1 MSNSYLLG
9 KRVLV
14 TGGAKNVGKAICRR
28 FAEEG
33 AHVIINFFHS
43 LDASKQ
49 TAAELR
55 ALGATVD
62 VVRASVAQPAQVER
76 MFDEIEAKYGKI
88 DILVN
93 NAASG
98 ALLPVDDIEAAH
110 FDRALDTNLK
120 GAFWCARRA
129 ARLMARAGGGAI
141 VNVSSVG
148 ATLVPANYL
157 VVGTAK
163 AALESL
169 TRYLAVE
176 YASLGIRV
184 NGASSTLIDGD
195 VAAQFPDPEN
205 TKRSSIAATPLG
217 RLATAEDLADVV
229 LFLASDAARW
239 ITGQVIVAD
248 GGLSLCS
255 EALSPRREWRGAR
268 QAAAGGDGALLPDT
282 PDTLAG
288 LAAFPSRASAGAA
301 SAAPLAASRDA
312 GPDAFAAGAGSG
324 AGAGVAVMGTVTQAA
339 SGHLR
344 AASGAAGAAR
354 APAAV
359 VHAARAVASP
369 AAEDAAP
376 ARVPAVTTTAEIASA
391 SRSSGAAPASAARV
405 PADAGAAASHG
416 APASMPSDA
425 VATRLA
431 AIGAPAS
438 TSDADTDTDT
448 DTDTDE
454 IAVVGM
460 GVALPGASD
469 PQAFWRALLNG
480 PELFGNVPPDR
491 WDYRSF
497 YSPDPSAEDK
507 SYQSRS
513 VFIEHFEPETR
524 LRAEIEAGAAPHE
537 LTTLWLRHSLR
548 QALDGV
554 RVRAGDR
561 TSFLVG
567 YTADGSQH
575 LEEGMVLAAMRAR
588 LRETLDEAGVPPDE
602 RERRIAQIDAVLRA
616 RYARGTGELAEYFP
630 HRVGLNAMR
639 GVLPDDAEYMMV
651 DTACSSSLYSVDLG
665 IKSLLAGQHDVVACG
680 GAFALAPRGSILFSK
695 LHGLSKSG
703 EVRPLDKACD
713 GVLFADGAGVVILKR
728 LKRALADGDRV
739 LGVLKAFGSSSDGKG
754 KAIYAPNS
762 AGQSIAIERA
772 YRQTD
777 VRKEAVDWVVAH
789 ATGTPAGDL
798 AEFQSLREK
807 LKGDRPVYVTSNK
820 SLVGHTGWAA
830 GVVSLIQVLLALEH
844 GRIPPQHR
852 FSEPPR
858 EFGIESSGFTIP
870 TQAVDWPRKADAAR
884 VAAVSGFG
892 FGGTNG
898 HLIVGEYRPDLS
910 ASKPAARVSREPLA
924 IVGWSAKFPALD
936 GRDAIAAWLNGAGP
950 APGASFGR
958 AYPLPSFDRVRM
970 PPAVLRAL
978 DRCQLMALDAAHD
991 MREQLRDYWSAHANA
1006 IGVVMGHMGPT
1017 RNAALYAS
1025 RCYIDDIATAVRA
1038 RFDDAARAPLD
1049 DALARAA
1056 DRTRSLVPP
1065 TTENAFPGM
1074 MPNVIPA
1081 RVANYHDLHGMNMT
1095 VDAGHAS
1102 TLAAFEVAS
1111 RFLRSGEL
1119 DMVIVGGVNGN
1130 SADEVQPAF
1139 DRPLAEGIVLF
1150 AVTTKAQAEAAGLPA
1165 LAWIESDRAFADA
1178 ASAPPAALRDAQG
1191 RELTYAGADGALAV
1205 LRALVGGA
1213 DAVSVALGNA
1223 RDQVRFGLRIDRH
1236 APPASG
1242 DGGVRS
1248 RRAFGDS
1255 SSSSATTATAP
1266 VSSHLYASSS
1276 VLAAPSATSP
1286 TPVAPRSTAVQAA
1299 RPALAATIATE
1310 ATEAPHAAAAR
1321 AASVA
1326 DKRVP
1331 IPATLKAT
1339 DVAADGEPLGVARY
1353 RIDLQETPWHAG
1365 TGAIAYLPAGSV
1377 VVTDA
1382 PELLDGIGMLPADLL
1397 VLSTRAA
1404 AFSRARLVVVD
1415 TLGEAALQGLIPAGT
1430 RHVRLLT
1437 SLHAGALAP
1446 QRLSAPSPERLKL
1459 HDLAFL
1465 ALKQCYDS
1473 VAQQGSFIALLLDA
1487 VKDDV
1492 LHPDAGMFTG
1502 LVKALAIELPHAR
1515 SLAVLTDD
1523 ADIRHGVARAE
1534 RESGAQHL
1542 LPVVA
1547 LCGTRRLTPRV
1558 TRDAGELPAD
1568 GLARLG
1574 PDSVVVAFGGAR
1586 GITAEL
1592 MKALAEHFQPTIYLI
1607 GSSALDVHGPEV
1619 FAGSDE
1625 AFARRRPD
1633 YIREQKAL
1641 DPNLPLPAIIKA
1653 FERQVEARAA
1663 RRNIDVMKSYC
1674 GPNKVFYLRADVL
1687 DAASVRAAV
1696 ERIATAGQ
1704 PIDLVVNAAGL
1715 NRSASVNVKSF
1726 DDFVAVRDIKVRG
1739 YWNVRAAFGAEQPRA
1754 WCNFGSFIGLTG
1766 QAGETDYASGNDFL
1780 NTQAAYHRAALA
1792 RDEFT
1797 IGWTLWRSV
1806 GLGANPVTRAFL
1818 EKSGLFTSM
1827 RTNEGIHH
1835 FLREINLAERAAS
1848 SVHLGAAERR
1858 AIEAHLPTFFDAPDA
1873 AQAPA
1878 MQAPQ
1883 AAQAQARAWQAAQA
1897 SATPQ
1902 PPRSP
1907 HSPQIAPNARI
1918 GQAPTPARA
1927 RIASPPSHD
1936 FYLGREVRRTS
1947 DSVMFE
1953 RVFDLRTDAYLQHHV
1968 VNRFATLPGTFVPEL
1983 AAEAAMKLLP
1993 GLRVVGFRD
2002 AAFRHFLR
2010 VYDAQRPS
2018 TKRIHAQ
2025 VVGREGEAAV
2035 VQVRITG
2042 DVLAPNG
2049 QVLVQDKLH
2058 FEIKALVAPR
2068 HPSAPVWP
2076 MRPDEPRTPVA
2087 DPYHFESAP
2096 VRLTGMFVSTADTGV
2111 TATGKVARYQLNVA
2125 ADDPVFSRFVIP
2137 SIMLDG
2143 LARVAVLNYVAND
2156 YIPLAAPVSIGRID
2170 LYEGGNDCELAR
2182 RYDRIDLYATPRA
2195 FALEG
2200 AHGGNRFA
2208 AVRPDG
2214 RMLMEMGDV
2223 SGVVIGYVHRTTGA
2237 YATKAEVDA
2246 LAARLATER
2255 ETA

>member
-33 AHVIINFFHS
+33 AHVIVNFFHS
-43 LDASKQ
+43 LDASKE

-76 MFDEIEAKYGKI
+76 MFDEIEAKYGKL

-148 ATLVPANYL
+148 STLVPANYL

-255 EALSPRREWRGAR
+255 EALSPRREWRGVR
-268 QAAAGGDGALLPDT
+268 PAAGGDGASLPDT
-282 PDTLAG
+282 PAG
-288 LAAFPSRASAGAA
+288 PAAFPSRPSAGAA
-301 SAAPLAASRDA
+301 SVAPD
-312 GPDAFAAGAGSG
+312 
-324 AGAGVAVMGTVTQAA
+324 
-339 SGHLR
+339 
-344 AASGAAGAAR
+344 
-354 APAAV
+354 
-359 VHAARAVASP
+359 AVASS
-369 AAEDAAP
+369 E
-376 ARVPAVTTTAEIASA
+376 
-391 SRSSGAAPASAARV
+391 SGESAPASTPRV
-405 PADAGAAASHG
+405 PADASASASHDVH
-416 APASMPSDA
+416 ASTPC
-425 VATRLA
+425 A
-431 AIGAPAS
+431 AIGASPAAPAAA
-438 TSDADTDTDT
+438 DAGDEA
-448 DTDTDE
+448 DE

-469 PQAFWRALLNG
+469 PEAFWRALLNG

-497 YSPDPSAEDK
+497 YSPDTSAEDK

-513 VFIEHFEPETR
+513 VFIEHFEPDAR
-524 LRAEIEAGAAPHE
+524 LRAEIEAAAAPDE

-588 LRETLDEAGVPPDE
+588 LREALDEAGAPPDE

-616 RYARGTGELAEYFP
+616 RYARGTGELSEYFP

-665 IKSLLAGQHDVVACG
+665 IKSLLAGKHDVVACG

-777 VRKEAVDWVVAH
+777 VRKESVDWVVAH

-807 LKGDRPVYVTSNK
+807 LKRDRPVYVTSNK

-858 EFGIESSGFTIP
+858 EFDIESSGFTIP

-898 HLIVGEYRPDLS
+898 HLIVGEYRPDLG

-924 IVGWSAKFPALD
+924 IVGWSAKFPGLD
-936 GRDAIAAWLNGAGP
+936 GRDAIAAWLNGAGA
-950 APGASFGR
+950 APGASFGL

-991 MREQLRDYWSAHANA
+991 MREQLRDYWSAHADA

-1025 RCYIDDIATAVRA
+1025 RCYVDDIATAVRA
-1038 RFDDAARAPLD
+1038 CFDDASRAPLD
-1049 DALARAA
+1049 DALARVAEKVK
-1056 DRTRSLVPP
+1056 RLVPP
-1065 TTENAFPGM
+1065 TTENSFPGM

-1119 DMVIVGGVNGN
+1119 DMVIVGGINGN

-1139 DRPLAEGIVLF
+1139 GRPLAEGIVLF
-1150 AVTTKAQAEAAGLPA
+1150 AVTTKAQADAAGLQV
-1165 LAWIESDRAFADA
+1165 LAWVESGREFADSVA
-1178 ASAPPAALRDAQG
+1178 ATSPHALRDAQG
-1191 RELTYAGADGALAV
+1191 SEVTYAGADGALAV
-1205 LRALVGGA
+1205 LRALVGDA
-1213 DAVSVALGNA
+1213 DAVSVALGND
-1223 RDQVRFGLRIDRH
+1223 RDRVRFGLRVARR
-1236 APPASG
+1236 APPACADSAR
-1242 DGGVRS
+1242 GG
-1248 RRAFGDS
+1248 AA
-1255 SSSSATTATAP
+1255 SATASPAP
-1266 VSSHLYASSS
+1266 VSSHLSEPLPAS
-1276 VLAAPSATSP
+1276 AAASALSAH
-1286 TPVAPRSTAVQAA
+1286 PVAPLATAVHAEP
-1299 RPALAATIATE
+1299 PASAATAAT
-1310 ATEAPHAAAAR
+1310 AAPAAAA
-1321 AASVA
+1321 SA

-1365 TGAIAYLPAGSV
+1365 AGAIAYLPAGSV

-1404 AFSRARLVVVD
+1404 AFARARLVVVD
-1415 TLGEAALQGLIPAGT
+1415 TLDEGALQGLIPSGT

-1437 SLHAGALAP
+1437 SLHASALAP
-1446 QRLSAPSPERLKL
+1446 DRLSAPSPERLRL

-1502 LVKALAIELPHAR
+1502 LVKALAIELPNAR
-1515 SLAVLTDD
+1515 ALAVLTDD

-1547 LCGTRRLTPRV
+1547 LCGGRRLTPRV

-1592 MKALAEHFQPTIYLI
+1592 MKAVAEHFQPTIYLI
-1607 GSSALDVHGPEV
+1607 GSSALDTYGPDV
-1619 FAGSDE
+1619 FAGNDE

-1641 DPNLPLPAIIKA
+1641 NPGLPLPAIIKA
-1653 FERQVEARAA
+1653 FERQVDARAA

-1687 DAASVRAAV
+1687 DANSVRAAV
-1696 ERIATAGQ
+1696 ERIAAAGQ

-1726 DDFVAVRDIKVRG
+1726 DDFVAVRDIKIRG
-1739 YWNVRAAFGAEQPRA
+1739 YWNVRDAFGAAQPRA

-1835 FLREINLAERAAS
+1835 FLREINLSERAAS

-1858 AIEAHLPTFFDAPDA
+1858 AIETHLPTFFDAQVA
-1873 AQAPA
+1873 EHTSAS
-1878 MQAPQ
+1878 
-1883 AAQAQARAWQAAQA
+1883 ARAPHARTEQSVPPPIGAQPAPIGQAVLDAPDGRA
-1897 SATPQ
+1897 PQ
-1902 PPRSP
+1902 PPRERV
-1907 HSPQIAPNARI
+1907 AR
-1918 GQAPTPARA
+1918 
-1927 RIASPPSHD
+1927 PPSHD

-1947 DSVMFE
+1947 DSVTFE
-1953 RVFDLRTDAYLQHHV
+1953 RIFDLRTDAYLQHHV

-2025 VVGREGEAAV
+2025 VVGREGDAAV

-2049 QVLVQDKLH
+2049 QMLVQDKLH

-2068 HPSAPVWP
+2068 HPSAPLWP

-2096 VRLTGMFVSTADTGV
+2096 VRLTGMFVSTVDTGV
-2111 TATGKVARYQLNVA
+2111 TAMGKVARYRLNVA
-2125 ADDPVFSRFVIP
+2125 PDDAVFSRFVIP

-2214 RMLMEMGDV
+2214 RMLMEMSDV
-2223 SGVVIGYVHRTTGA
+2223 SGVVIGYVHRTTLA

>member
-1 MSNSYLLG
+1 MSNSYLKG

-28 FAEEG
+28 FAEQG
-33 AHVIINFFHS
+33 AHVIVNFFHS
-43 LDASKQ
+43 LDASKE

-76 MFDEIEAKYGKI
+76 MFDEIEAKYGKL

-148 ATLVPANYL
+148 STLVPANYL

-195 VAAQFPDPEN
+195 VAAQFPDPDN

-255 EALSPRREWRGAR
+255 EALSPRREWR
-268 QAAAGGDGALLPDT
+268 AAAEASEPNGD
-282 PDTLAG
+282 
-288 LAAFPSRASAGAA
+288 AAPSSTAFSSRASAGVATAPATSAAPHDAGFGAHAAKHGADVAGTVAA
-301 SAAPLAASRDA
+301 SAVAQNAMSAHVPAPSTDSAAAHAPAAS
-312 GPDAFAAGAGSG
+312 
-324 AGAGVAVMGTVTQAA
+324 
-339 SGHLR
+339 
-344 AASGAAGAAR
+344 ASGAHAAYPAPSAASAR
-354 APAAV
+354 ADASIAASSPSSPV
-359 VHAARAVASP
+359 AAALANENVNANASN
-369 AAEDAAP
+369 
-376 ARVPAVTTTAEIASA
+376 ARGARPAVS
-391 SRSSGAAPASAARV
+391 
-405 PADAGAAASHG
+405 ADATG
-416 APASMPSDA
+416 AP
-425 VATRLA
+425 
-431 AIGAPAS
+431 GAEGALEDDS
-438 TSDADTDTDT
+438 
-448 DTDTDE
+448 DE

-469 PQAFWRALLNG
+469 PEAFWQALLSG

-513 VFIEHFEPETR
+513 VFIERFEPEAR
-524 LRAEIEAGAAPHE
+524 LRAEIEAAAAPDE

-588 LRETLDEAGVPPDE
+588 LRDALDEAGAPPDE

-616 RYARGTGELAEYFP
+616 RYARGTGELSEFFP

-665 IKSLLAGQHDVVACG
+665 IKSLLAGKHDVVACG

-762 AGQSIAIERA
+762 AGQSIAIDRA

-777 VRKEAVDWVVAH
+777 VPKDAVDWVVAH

-798 AEFQSLREK
+798 AEFQSLRDMPK
-807 LKGDRPVYVTSNK
+807 RDRPVYVTSNK

-852 FSEPPR
+852 FSEPPQ
-858 EFGIESSGFTIP
+858 EFDIGASGFTIP
-870 TQAVDWPRKADAAR
+870 TQAVDWPRKTDAAR

-898 HLIVGEYRPDLS
+898 HLIVGEHRPDLR
-910 ASKPAARVSREPLA
+910 ASKPAERVNREPLA
-924 IVGWSAKFPALD
+924 IVGWSAKFPGLG
-936 GRDAIAAWLNGAGP
+936 GRDAIAAWLNGAGA
-950 APGASFGR
+950 APGASFGLT
-958 AYPLPSFDRVRM
+958 YPLPSFDRVRM

-991 MREQLRDYWSAHANA
+991 MREQLRDYWGAHANA

-1025 RCYIDDIATAVRA
+1025 RCYLDDIATAVRA
-1038 RFDDAARAPLD
+1038 SVDDASRPALD
-1049 DALARAA
+1049 DALARVAEKTK
-1056 DRTRSLVPP
+1056 RLVPP
-1065 TTENAFPGM
+1065 TTENSFPGM

-1119 DMVIVGGVNGN
+1119 DMVIVGGINGN

-1150 AVTTKAQAEAAGLPA
+1150 AVTTKSQADAAGLPV
-1165 LAWIESDRAFADA
+1165 LAWVESGRAFADA
-1178 ASAPPAALRDAQG
+1178 CAPQRALRDADG
-1191 RELTYAGADGALAV
+1191 REVTYAGADGALAV
-1205 LRALVGGA
+1205 LRALVGGE
-1213 DAVSVALGNA
+1213 DAASVAFGND
-1223 RDQVRFGLRIDRH
+1223 RDRVRFGLRVDRN

-1242 DGGVRS
+1242 ESTRTHAVPDAPGTP
-1248 RRAFGDS
+1248 AAA
-1255 SSSSATTATAP
+1255 SAPSPSAP
-1266 VSSHLYASSS
+1266 VSSHLSASPPAFASVSASSS
-1276 VLAAPSATSP
+1276 Q
-1286 TPVAPRSTAVQAA
+1286 PVAP
-1299 RPALAATIATE
+1299 IATDVRAE
-1310 ATEAPHAAAAR
+1310 TPAPVVPSAAGASTE
-1321 AASVA
+1321 
-1326 DKRVP
+1326 KRVP

-1365 TGAIAYLPAGSV
+1365 AGAIAYLPAGSV

-1397 VLSTRAA
+1397 VLSTRATT
-1404 AFSRARLVVVD
+1404 FSRARLAVVD

-1430 RHVRLLT
+1430 RHLRLLT
-1437 SLHAGALAP
+1437 SLHTSALEP
-1446 QRLSAPSPERLKL
+1446 DRLSAPSPELLKL

-1465 ALKQCYDS
+1465 ALKQCYDG

-1502 LVKALAIELPHAR
+1502 LAKALAIELPHAR
-1515 SLAVLTDD
+1515 SLVVLTDD
-1523 ADIRHGVARAE
+1523 EDIRQGVAQAE

-1547 LCGTRRLTPRV
+1547 LCGGRRLTPRV

-1568 GLARLG
+1568 GFARLD

-1592 MKALAEHFQPTIYLI
+1592 MKAVAEHFQPTIYLI
-1607 GSSALDVHGPEV
+1607 GSSGLDTYGPDV

-1625 AFARRRPD
+1625 AFARGRPD

-1641 DPNLPLPAIIKA
+1641 NPHLPLPAIIKA
-1653 FERQVEARAA
+1653 FERQADARAA

-1687 DAASVRAAV
+1687 DAGSVRAAV
-1696 ERIATAGQ
+1696 DKIVAAGQ
-1704 PIDLVVNAAGL
+1704 PVDLVVNAAGL
-1715 NRSASVNVKSF
+1715 NRSASINVKSF
-1726 DDFVAVRDIKVRG
+1726 DDFVAVRDIKIRG
-1739 YWNVRAAFGAEQPRA
+1739 YWNVRDAFGAAQPRA

-1780 NTQAAYHRAALA
+1780 NTQAAHHRAALA

-1835 FLREINLAERAAS
+1835 FLREINLTERAAS

-1858 AIEAHLPTFFDAPDA
+1858 AIEAHLPTFFETPES
-1873 AQAPA
+1873 APA
-1878 MQAPQ
+1878 ARTERSVQPPGYAPNVQ
-1883 AAQAQARAWQAAQA
+1883 AAPGAHAGQPAQRSHPA
-1897 SATPQ
+1897 
-1902 PPRSP
+1902 PPRER
-1907 HSPQIAPNARI
+1907 IAP
-1918 GQAPTPARA
+1918 
-1927 RIASPPSHD
+1927 PPSHD

-1947 DSVMFE
+1947 DSVTFE

-2025 VVGREGEAAV
+2025 VVGREGDAAV

-2042 DVLAPNG
+2042 DVLGPNG

-2068 HPSAPVWP
+2068 YASAPVWP

-2111 TATGKVARYQLNVA
+2111 TASGKVARYQLSVA
-2125 ADDPVFSRFVIP
+2125 PDDPVFSRFVVP

-2143 LARVAVLNYVAND
+2143 LARVAVLNYVAGD

-2182 RYDRIDLYATPRA
+2182 RYRRIDLYATPRE

-2200 AHGGNRFA
+2200 AHNGNRFA

-2214 RMLMEMGDV
+2214 RMLMEMSDV

-2246 LAARLATER
+2246 LAARLATDR

>member
-14 TGGAKNVGKAICRR
+14 TGGAKNVGRAICRR

-33 AHVIINFFHS
+33 AHVIVNFFHS
-43 LDASKQ
+43 LDASKE

-76 MFDEIEAKYGKI
+76 MFDEIEAKYGKL

-98 ALLPVDDIEAAH
+98 ALLSVDDIEAAH

-255 EALSPRREWRGAR
+255 EALSPRREWRDAA
-268 QAAAGGDGALLPDT
+268 QAAHAVSSSVPADSAT
-282 PDTLAG
+282 
-288 LAAFPSRASAGAA
+288 ASASAPAAA
-301 SAAPLAASRDA
+301 SAAEFACASPSVPIDASRA
-312 GPDAFAAGAGSG
+312 ATAPD
-324 AGAGVAVMGTVTQAA
+324 
-339 SGHLR
+339 
-344 AASGAAGAAR
+344 
-354 APAAV
+354 
-359 VHAARAVASP
+359 
-369 AAEDAAP
+369 D
-376 ARVPAVTTTAEIASA
+376 
-391 SRSSGAAPASAARV
+391 
-405 PADAGAAASHG
+405 
-416 APASMPSDA
+416 
-425 VATRLA
+425 
-431 AIGAPAS
+431 
-438 TSDADTDTDT
+438 
-448 DTDTDE
+448 DTDE

-469 PQAFWRALLNG
+469 PEAFWQALLNG

-497 YSPDPSAEDK
+497 HSTDPSAEDK

-513 VFIEHFEPETR
+513 VFIEHFEPEAR
-524 LRAEIEAGAAPHE
+524 LRAEIEAAAAPGE

-561 TSFLVG
+561 ASFVVG

-588 LRETLDEAGVPPDE
+588 LRETLDEAGAPPDE

-616 RYARGTGELAEYFP
+616 RYARGTGELSEYFP

-665 IKSLLAGQHDVVACG
+665 IKSLLAGKHDVVACG
-680 GAFALAPRGSILFSK
+680 GAFALAPRGSVLFSK

-739 LGVLKAFGSSSDGKG
+739 LGVLKAFGSSSDGRG

-772 YRQTD
+772 YRQTG

-798 AEFQSLREK
+798 AEFQSLRDG
-807 LKGDRPVYVTSNK
+807 LKHDRPVYVTSNK

-852 FSEPPR
+852 FAEPPR
-858 EFGIESSGFTIP
+858 EFDIESSGFTIP

-910 ASKPAARVSREPLA
+910 ASQPAARVSREPLA
-924 IVGWSAKFPALD
+924 IVGWSAKFPGLD
-936 GRDAIAAWLNGAGP
+936 GRDAIAAWLNGAGG
-950 APGASFGR
+950 APGASFGP

-991 MREQLRDYWSAHANA
+991 MREQLRDYWSAHANS

-1025 RCYIDDIATAVRA
+1025 RCYVDDIAAAVRA
-1038 RFDDAARAPLD
+1038 SFDDASRAPLD
-1049 DALARAA
+1049 DALARVAEK
-1056 DRTRSLVPP
+1056 TRRLVPP
-1065 TTENAFPGM
+1065 TTENSFPGM

-1119 DMVIVGGVNGN
+1119 DMVIVGGINGN

-1139 DRPLAEGIVLF
+1139 DRPLGEGIVLF
-1150 AVTTKAQAEAAGLPA
+1150 AVTTKAQADAAGLPA
-1165 LAWIESDRAFADA
+1165 LAWIESDRAFAHA
-1178 ASAPPAALRDAQG
+1178 AAATPLVLRDARG
-1191 RELTYAGADGALAV
+1191 RELTYAGADSALAV

-1213 DAVSVALGNA
+1213 AAASVALGNA
-1223 RDQVRFGLRIDRH
+1223 RDRMRFGLRIDRH
-1236 APPASG
+1236 APPSPLAGGNGGARSHDASG
-1242 DGGVRS
+1242 ARGASVP
-1248 RRAFGDS
+1248 S
-1255 SSSSATTATAP
+1255 SVPSSAAP
-1266 VSSHLYASSS
+1266 VSSHLGAMSSTP
-1276 VLAAPSATSP
+1276 AA
-1286 TPVAPRSTAVQAA
+1286 AVD
-1299 RPALAATIATE
+1299 
-1310 ATEAPHAAAAR
+1310 AAAA
-1321 AASVA
+1321 ASP

-1365 TGAIAYLPAGSV
+1365 AGAIAYLPAGSV

-1397 VLSTRAA
+1397 VLSTRAT

-1415 TLGEAALQGLIPAGT
+1415 ALGETALQGLIPSGT

-1437 SLHAGALAP
+1437 SLQTSALAP
-1446 QRLSAPSPERLKL
+1446 DRLSAPSSGRLKL

-1465 ALKQCYDS
+1465 ALKQCYDG

-1547 LCGTRRLTPRV
+1547 LCGGRRLTPRV

-1568 GLARLG
+1568 GFARLG

-1592 MKALAEHFQPTIYLI
+1592 MKAVAEHFQPTIHLI
-1607 GSSALDVHGPEV
+1607 GSSALDAYGPDV

-1641 DPNLPLPAIIKA
+1641 NPGLPLPAIIKA
-1653 FERQVEARAA
+1653 FDRQVEARAA

-1674 GPNKVFYLRADVL
+1674 GPNKVFYLCADVL
-1687 DAASVRAAV
+1687 DADSVRAAV
-1696 ERIATAGQ
+1696 ERIAAAGQ

-1726 DDFVAVRDIKVRG
+1726 DDFVAVRDIKIRG
-1739 YWNVRAAFGAEQPRA
+1739 YWNVRDAFGAAQPRA

-1835 FLREINLAERAAS
+1835 FLREINLTERAAS
-1848 SVHLGAAERR
+1848 SVHLGDAERR
-1858 AIEAHLPTFFDAPDA
+1858 AIEAHLPTFFDAPA
-1873 AQAPA
+1873 SAL
-1878 MQAPQ
+1878 
-1883 AAQAQARAWQAAQA
+1883 QARTEQ
-1897 SATPQ
+1897 SAQ
-1902 PPRSP
+1902 PPSP
-1907 HSPQIAPNARI
+1907 PAPPRERIAPL
-1918 GQAPTPARA
+1918 
-1927 RIASPPSHD
+1927 PSHD

-1947 DSVMFE
+1947 DSVTFE
-1953 RVFDLRTDAYLQHHV
+1953 RIFDLRTDAYLQHHV

-2025 VVGREGEAAV
+2025 VVGRDGEAAV

-2068 HPSAPVWP
+2068 HPNGPVWP

-2111 TATGKVARYQLNVA
+2111 TATGKAARYQLNVG
-2125 ADDPVFSRFVIP
+2125 ADDPVFSRFVVP

-2214 RMLMEMGDV
+2214 RMLMEMSDV
-2223 SGVVIGYVHRTTGA
+2223 SGVVIGYVHRTTLA